1 MSLTLA
7 RQRRKRLRELCRD
20 RGWDRL
26 LVYGNAWRC
35 DYLRYVSDFP
45 ILEGHGLAI
54 LESDGS
60 VRLTLECA
68 MEAERAGVE
77 APDCDVD
84 WRPDLLNTLAAEV
97 SAMAAAPGHRV
108 AAAPL
113 KLMPHG
119 IVEAGRGRL
128 ADAGEPFDGLM
139 MRKSDEEIA
148 AVRRAAAMADE
159 GYEVFLRAARPGRAE
174 YELTAEVEAFFRSR
188 GVPDNFMILGSG
200 GREVRG
206 MHPPGERR
214 LAAGDLVTTELTPC
228 VDGYYAQV
236 CRTLVLGAPTA
247 PQAAAFDL
255 FRRSMEAGLAALR
268 PGVTAAAVARTE
280 NDVFRAAG
288 LGEYTTNRYTRVRG
302 HGLGLYVDSRPALL
316 EDVELPIEA
325 GMTLIVHPNTYHP
338 DVGYVVLGDSAIA
351 RAEGAEVL
359 TATPR
364 TLFSVGG

>member
-7 RQRRKRLRELCRD
+7 RQRRERTRELCRE

-45 ILEGHGLAI
+45 ILEGHGFAV
-54 LESDGS
+54 LERDGS
-60 VRLTLECA
+60 VRLALESA

-77 APDCDVD
+77 APDCDVV
-84 WRPDLLNTLAAEV
+84 WRPDLLAVLGAEV
-97 SAMAAAPGHRV
+97 SALCAAPASRV
-108 AAAPL
+108 AAAPM
-113 KLMPHG
+113 KLMPHA
-119 IVEAGRGRL
+119 IVEAGSGRL
-128 ADAGEPFDGLM
+128 EDAGEPFDQLM
-139 MRKSDEEIA
+139 MKKSAEEIE
-148 AVRRAAAMADE
+148 AVKGAAAMADE

-206 MHPPGERR
+206 MHPPGDRR

-247 PQAAAFDL
+247 QQAAAFDL

-268 PGVTAAAVARTE
+268 PGTTAADVARRE

-316 EDVELPIEA
+316 EDVNLPLQA
-325 GMTLIVHPNTYHP
+325 GMAIIVHPNTYHP
-338 DVGYVVLGDSAIA
+338 DVGYVVLGDSAIV